1 MNHACK
7 LGQFRPRQHSI
18 NERHLVLVVLCEES
32 SNRSRNKPSSS
43 TSQKRSQQ
51 IRRQGRVS
59 TPPQEQRQKF
69 IDLIQQPEED
79 DDSQFLDNS
88 DNLTEEEQVQAQLE
102 EEYGPLARP
111 RPVAPSP
118 SSTTTNNN
126 KNNNTMIDG
135 QPLVNRNETL
145 VEGDYSIPDGN
156 IDGGEREDH
165 EEQASNERKKEAL
178 FAMLQAGDAIESKI
192 EEYLEDIDEEMLEI
206 LEQRIIH
213 LENVG
218 IDEPAMQGLLLLHRR
233 LEVEIDRKNAT
244 PAMKLLDDI
253 MSILAEADI
262 ININDGSNT
271 DTTASIMTSTPE
283 SRAAAE
289 EAAAE
294 RLRVGFGK
302 TTSLLDTFGPG
313 DDVLTLAAKLARQGP
328 DALEAMGGAGG
339 GAVRDGEEV
348 DPMELLG
355 EGTEL
360 LGFAKEGQQQI
371 ETYLKE
377 AKDENEKREL
387 ESALAYRI
395 EALDR
400 LERALGIARRVQREM
415 RLG

>member
-1 MNHACK
+1 M
-7 LGQFRPRQHSI
+7 
-18 NERHLVLVVLCEES
+18 
-32 SNRSRNKPSSS
+32 
-43 TSQKRSQQ
+43 
-51 IRRQGRVS
+51 RRQGRVS

-79 DDSQFLDNS
+79 DDNSRLFDNS
-88 DNLTEEEQVQAQLE
+88 DNLNEEEQVQAQLE

-111 RPVAPSP
+111 RPAAPSP

-126 KNNNTMIDG
+126 TIDS

-145 VEGDYSIPDGN
+145 IEGDYSIPDGN

-192 EEYLEDIDEEMLEI
+192 EGYLEDIDEEMLEI

-218 IDEPAMQGLLLLHRR
+218 IDEPSMQGLLLLHRR
-233 LEVEIDRKNAT
+233 LEAEIDRKNAT
-244 PAMKLLDDI
+244 PAMKLLDDV

-262 ININDGSNT
+262 MNITDGNNDDPSFM
-271 DTTASIMTSTPE
+271 SSTPQ
-283 SRAAAE
+283 SRAEAE

-302 TTSLLDTFGPG
+302 TISLLDTFGPG

-328 DALEAMGGAGG
+328 DALEAMGGGG
-339 GAVRDGEEV
+339 GGGGRDGEEEV

-371 ETYLKE
+371 ETYLRE
-377 AKDENEKREL
+377 AKDDNEKREL

>member
-1 MNHACK
+1 
-7 LGQFRPRQHSI
+7 
-18 NERHLVLVVLCEES
+18 
-32 SNRSRNKPSSS
+32 
-43 TSQKRSQQ
+43 
-51 IRRQGRVS
+51 VS

-328 DALEAMGGAGG
+328 DALETMGDAGG